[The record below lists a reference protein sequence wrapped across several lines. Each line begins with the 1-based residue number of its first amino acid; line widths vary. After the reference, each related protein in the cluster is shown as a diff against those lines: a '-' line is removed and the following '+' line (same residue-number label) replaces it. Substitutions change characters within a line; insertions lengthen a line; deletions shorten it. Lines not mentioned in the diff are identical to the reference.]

1 MRTELFGNNVF
12 FYIFLVIISIDF
24 VNALLLVSK
33 PTENIGILV
42 LKWLKLI
49 IGFIALLMFFLKTNY
64 NHQIFKIY
72 IYFGIILMPSY
83 LIFYDIKDLI
93 LYGVNPIAPENLIES
108 GFALVFAIILLIFY
122 NNNSRL
128 MYFLYHY
135 HIELFSCSLI
145 SPLRYYC

>member
-122 NNNSRL
+122 NKYKIETMISYDNFRALVNNSRK
-128 MYFLYHY
+128 FK
-135 HIELFSCSLI
+135 
-145 SPLRYYC
+145 

>member
-49 IGFIALLMFFLKTNY
+49 ISFIALLMFFLKTNY

-83 LIFYDIKDLI
+83 LIFYENRKICLQKFPITIK
-93 LYGVNPIAPENLIES
+93 
-108 GFALVFAIILLIFY
+108 
-122 NNNSRL
+122 
-128 MYFLYHY
+128 
-135 HIELFSCSLI
+135 
-145 SPLRYYC
+145 